1 MQIALPSTQ
10 RRTKIKLYT
19 KRDIDP
25 GTYPL
30 VPFKALKPYC
40 ILTLIFLPVTASELG
55 QEYFCF
61 GSMKMFVSSRTKAWL
76 RYFFRYFRRRSYRL
90 SVTCHNSLRR
100 WSSGII
106 LTFYSIYTQ
115 ISFHMITTL
124 HQYSYHLQ
132 NHQKYQCHF
141 YRHRKY
147 LQISI
152 VIRIT
157 NISKH
162 PFLSS

>member
-1 MQIALPSTQ
+1 M
-10 RRTKIKLYT
+10 
-19 KRDIDP
+19 
-25 GTYPL
+25 
-30 VPFKALKPYC
+30 
-40 ILTLIFLPVTASELG
+40 LTLIFFASELG
-55 QEYFCF
+55 QQYFCF

-124 HQYSYHLQ
+124 NYNIHIIYKIT
-132 NHQKYQCHF
+132 NNF
-141 YRHRKY
+141 NA
-147 LQISI
+147 IFI
-152 VIRIT
+152 VIGNICKYPLLSASQ
-157 NISKH
+157 NISKY